1 MSKARRRKPGKLLRA
16 IEKLRLR
23 AGERLTKRATKS
35 QPTPNSF
42 ESFYLD

>member
-1 MSKARRRKPGKLLRA
+1 MGKTRRSKPGKLLRA

-35 QPTPNSF
+35 QPPANPF
-42 ESFYLD
+42 EQFYLD